1 MALTEASSEQEV
13 SRWASS
19 AAIDITPLERDAL
32 KATLMALSAH
42 TTTHIVAD
50 TALTVADTQSILL
63 DRVTTY
69 LEDWLALAALSLR
82 RQLPTDANWHATTT
96 EDLPIG
102 LRSASPQE
110 RIDLPVIGA
119 QLEKK
124 LAQYLAQQPGAAFDD
139 LTQINGIGAAGLK
152 KLREVSYLDRP
163 ALSLLS
169 PSLLRFL
176 KSPDIV
182 SAIALL
188 DASDL
193 HLVYGDWLIHL
204 RRGVP
209 NDGVSWAARWQAFLE
224 FVTVQ
229 AKAEPHVAR
238 GVLASEA
245 LARVQRGELL
255 AQTLANAAMGEA
267 DLVVN
272 DVYVEAAL
280 SLIAGATSSLSLMV
294 FLGTDSEPIAGGAAP
309 EVLIEALEAAS
320 ANVQVRVILDQDD
333 LDDPYLSKVINQP
346 LLNRLQAAGIPVKF
360 DEKNVLLHSKVLIA
374 DSERVLVGSHN
385 WTRSGFNATHEV
397 SVRATQ
403 TELAQSYQARFDT
416 LWAAL

>member
-1 MALTEASSEQEV
+1 MSAEQEV

-19 AAIDITPLERDAL
+19 VAIDTTPPERDAL
-32 KATLMALSAH
+32 KAALIALSAH
-42 TTTHIVAD
+42 TTTHIVDD

-82 RQLPTDANWHATTT
+82 RQLPMDADWQATAT

-102 LRSASPQE
+102 LRSASVQE
-110 RIDLPVIGA
+110 RIDLPVIGV

-124 LAQYLAQQPGAAFDD
+124 LAQYLAQHPEVAFDD
-139 LTQINGIGAAGLK
+139 LTEINGIGAAGLK
-152 KLREVSYLDRP
+152 KLSEVSYLDRP
-163 ALSLLS
+163 VLSLLS
-169 PSLLRFL
+169 PTLLRFL

-182 SAIALL
+182 TAIALL

-193 HLVYGDWLIHL
+193 HLAYGDWLTHL

-209 NDGVSWAARWQAFLE
+209 NDGVNWAARWLAFLE
-224 FVTVQ
+224 FLTGQMKV
-229 AKAEPHVAR
+229 EPHVAR
-238 GVLASEA
+238 SVLASEA

-255 AQTLANAAMGEA
+255 AQTRANAEIGEA

-272 DVYVEAAL
+272 DAYVEAAL
-280 SLIAGATSSLSLMV
+280 SLIEGATTSLSLMV
-294 FLGTDSEPIAGGAAP
+294 FLGTDSEPFAGGAAP

-385 WTRSGFNATHEV
+385 WTRSGFTSTHEV

-403 TELAQSYQARFDT
+403 IALVHRYQARFDA
-416 LWAAL
+416 LWGAL